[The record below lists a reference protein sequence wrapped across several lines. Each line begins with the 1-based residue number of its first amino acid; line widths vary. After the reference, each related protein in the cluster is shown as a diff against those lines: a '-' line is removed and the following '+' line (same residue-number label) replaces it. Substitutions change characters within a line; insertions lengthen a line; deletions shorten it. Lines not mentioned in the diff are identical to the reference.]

1 MIRRPAI
8 DKQSNGLKGRQG
20 MLRHYLFT
28 HRHSALLAVM
38 VAAILVRPLLGD
50 TGAGPLG
57 FSIAALF
64 ILLVAVYT
72 SNVDDLAGERAALL
86 RERRRRNIV
95 LLALGLPALADRF
108 AVFVAPGRWRFI
120 GASILWLLFFAVITW
135 FQLRALLRQRQV
147 TGETISLSICVY
159 LLLGF
164 TWALVYAVLYQVQP
178 HAFSFGATPAP
189 NAGAAQ
195 QAVMPMLIYFSLTT
209 LSTIGF
215 GDIVPLSLQGRYLAV
230 AEGITGQFYI
240 AILVARLVAVQ
251 MSQSVGQR
259 AENAVDERVE
269 KRIAEA
275 D

>member
-178 HAFSFGATPAP
+178 HAFSLGSFGTGNSGAP
-189 NAGAAQ
+189 TEQ
-195 QAVMPMLIYFSLTT
+195 QVIPVL
-209 LSTIGF
+209 
-215 GDIVPLSLQGRYLAV
+215 LSLLTIRSSRIDDVNPREA
-230 AEGITGQFYI
+230 A
-240 AILVARLVAVQ
+240 
-251 MSQSVGQR
+251 SQ
-259 AENAVDERVE
+259 
-269 KRIAEA
+269 
-275 D
+275 